1 VNGIATDSDLK
12 ASRRSG
18 CRPWR
23 RSGMASGW
31 SINDLVSRR
40 CAVYLVVL
48 IGATL
53 APVPRAQAQEAERV
67 GEEVE
72 AVEEAEYRHVVS
84 LFAGACTHTER
95 NDTGGAIGLS
105 YAYLIAPKWAV
116 GVKAE
121 YASSQLE
128 RDVLLLVGVAYEAA
142 ERVELAAAIGGER
155 VEKDEVE
162 HGEVHQ
168 VEETEAL
175 LRLGIAYLFP
185 LSHRVALSLEFNT
198 DIGGSRV
205 TLIYGLLLSVGL

>member
-1 VNGIATDSDLK
+1 MATN
-12 ASRRSG
+12 RG
-18 CRPWR
+18 
-23 RSGMASGW
+23 G
-31 SINDLVSRR
+31 NELVSRR
-40 CAVYLVVL
+40 SVVHLVLL

-53 APVPRAQAQEAERV
+53 APVPLAQAQEAERA

-72 AVEEAEYRHVVS
+72 AVEAAEYRHAVS
-84 LFAGACTHTER
+84 LFAGAATHTER

-121 YASSQLE
+121 YASSRLE
-128 RDVLLLVGVAYEAA
+128 RDVLIMVGVAYEAA
-142 ERVELAAAIGGER
+142 ERLELAAAIGGER

-168 VEETEAL
+168 VEETEVL
-175 LRLGIAYLFP
+175 LRLGIAYIFP
-185 LSHRVALSLEFNT
+185 LSHRVTLLPEFNT

-205 TLIYGLLLSVGL
+205 TLVYGLVLSVGL

>member
-1 VNGIATDSDLK
+1 MATNRGVNE
-12 ASRRSG
+12 
-18 CRPWR
+18 
-23 RSGMASGW
+23 
-31 SINDLVSRR
+31 LVSRR
-40 CAVYLVVL
+40 SIVHLVLL

-53 APVPRAQAQEAERV
+53 APVPLAQAQEAERA
-67 GEEVE
+67 G
-72 AVEEAEYRHVVS
+72 EEAEAAEETEYRHAVS
-84 LFAGACTHTER
+84 LFAGAATHTES

-168 VEETEAL
+168 VKETEAL

-198 DIGGSRV
+198 DIGGPRV